1 MGTGEEG
8 EGEEGRRSHWWR
20 FRLGNSTEAL
30 EEEEDERWNPSTVAA
45 AVAPLPL
52 RGGGGGGRA
61 HLRLIGCLG
70 IRDCSDSAASALR
83 VEGWPVVSWRQ
94 QVGE

>member
-8 EGEEGRRSHWWR
+8 EEGGRSQDHWWR

-45 AVAPLPL
+45 AVTPLPH
-52 RGGGGGGRA
+52 RDGGGRRG
-61 HLRLIGCLG
+61 HFKLIGCRG
-70 IRDCSDSAASALR
+70 IQDCSDSAASALR

-94 QVGE
+94 QVEE

>member
-1 MGTGEEG
+1 MGTSEVG
-8 EGEEGRRSHWWR
+8 EGEEGGRNHWWR

-45 AVAPLPL
+45 AVAPLPH
-52 RGGGGGGRA
+52 RDGGGRRG
-61 HLRLIGCLG
+61 HFKLIGCRG
-70 IRDCSDSAASALR
+70 IQDCSDSAASALR
-83 VEGWPVVSWRQ
+83 VEGWPVVFWRQ